1 MEVMQGDNWL
11 LTLSKDQA
19 FLKVLDQKH
28 DSSNQHVLFW
38 TLAN

>member
-1 MEVMQGDNWL
+1 MEVMQEDNWL
-11 LTLSKDQA
+11 LILSKDQA

-28 DSSNQHVLFW
+28 DSNKHVLFW

>member
-1 MEVMQGDNWL
+1 MEVMQEDNWL
-11 LTLSKDQA
+11 HTPLKDQA

-28 DSSNQHVLFW
+28 DSNQHVLFW